1 MTSLRPQALKG
12 GSLRGRLTRTLVGL
26 GIVSVVL
33 LAAVNF
39 VVVRGLLSE
48 STRAQLQTT
57 RDVRAD
63 GVNLAFDRLLERTA
77 VFGFDPTVA
86 EAIVALDAG
95 YESLDDEPDLTDDQL
110 DELRALYE
118 PVVAPYDEVGAPRPT
133 IDELLPTNTA
143 GQLVQYEYLVRND
156 EEVRADLVDA
166 GDGSD
171 YSVAHA
177 EYHEY
182 LRGLA
187 ESIGAT
193 DLLLV
198 SSRTYDVVYSV
209 SKEVDLGTNLFN
221 GPYSEVGPGDA
232 VLRLLDV
239 GADESVFTDTQFYLP
254 NSSAPVVHAAISVRA
269 GTELVG
275 ALVLRVP
282 TNQTTALVNA
292 NGDWDL
298 LGLGDSGDAYI
309 VGSDGLLRTLPRP
322 YIDDPEG
329 YVERF
334 ASVTG
339 DDLGAT
345 LIEFTGAP
353 VLIAGVDNSVVNEA
367 LGGDPSFGRA
377 KNGLDRSVVAAATP
391 LDVGDLGWVLVTEQS
406 VGESRQ
412 ELVDFAWSIAL
423 LLGVLAVVLLVVGSY
438 LAKRIARPVKP
449 LVGSARDIAAGDY
462 DTDVPELGSN
472 ELGDVGRQLSAVASH
487 LRDQDDSIQREEQRI
502 GTMLESVL
510 PAALVERVRAG
521 ERELS
526 ESVDGATVVAIAVKG
541 IPVSSAAEQDALVEL
556 MARMN
561 EAMTDLARS
570 HGIERVKV
578 ALERALFV
586 AGRGKAS
593 VEADAALEFALDA
606 MELIPSVAA
615 EQGLDVS
622 VRVGVATGLVASGV
636 LGSRQVSFDVWGD
649 PVTRATA
656 LARDAA
662 AGQMVA
668 DVTVIDSAERSWPAR
683 PVGSGEADGTIDAA
697 DADGPVVITRSS
709 EPSSRA

>member
-1 MTSLRPQALKG
+1 MSSLRPEALTG

-26 GIVSVVL
+26 GLVSVVL

-48 STRAQLQTT
+48 STRAQLQAT

-95 YESLDDEPDLTDDQL
+95 YEQLGDEPDLTDDQL
-110 DELRALYE
+110 DDLKALYE
-118 PVVAPYDEVGAPRPT
+118 PVVAPYDEVEAPRPT
-133 IDELLPTNTA
+133 IDELVPTTPA
-143 GQLVQYEYLVRND
+143 GLRVQYEYLVGND

-166 GDGSD
+166 GDGTD
-171 YSVAHA
+171 YSAAHA

-187 ESIGAT
+187 DSIGAT

-198 SSRTYDVVYSV
+198 SARTYDVVYSV
-209 SKEVDLGTNLFN
+209 SKEVDVGTNLVT
-221 GPYSEVGPGDA
+221 GPYAEVGPGDA

-239 GADESVFTDTQFYLP
+239 GVDESVFTDTQFYLP
-254 NSSAPVVHAAISVRA
+254 NSSAPVVHAAVSVRA

-275 ALVLRVP
+275 SLVLRVP
-282 TNQTTALVNA
+282 TNRITALVNA

-298 LGLGDSGDAYI
+298 LGLGDTGDAYI
-309 VGSDGLLRTLPRP
+309 VGADGLLRTLPRP
-322 YIDDPEG
+322 YIEDPAG

-339 DDLGAT
+339 NERGAT

-367 LGGDPSFGRA
+367 LGGDASFGRG
-377 KNGLDRSVVAAATP
+377 KNGLDRSVTIAATP
-391 LDVGDLGWVLVTEQS
+391 LAVGDLGWVLVTEQG

-423 LLGVLAVVLLVVGSY
+423 LLGVLAVVLLVVGSF

-449 LVGSARDIAAGDY
+449 LVGAARDIAAGDY

-472 ELGDVGRQLSAVASH
+472 ELGDVGHQLSAVASH
-487 LRDQDDSIQREEQRI
+487 LRDQEDSIQREEHRI
-502 GTMLESVL
+502 GKMLESVL

-521 ERELS
+521 ERELA
-526 ESVDGATVVAIAVKG
+526 ESVDGATVVAIAVQG
-541 IPVSSAAEQDALVEL
+541 IPVPSAAEQDALVEL

-561 EAMTDLARS
+561 EAMTDLASS

-578 ALERALFV
+578 ALERELFV
-586 AGRGKAS
+586 AGRGTAS
-593 VEADAALEFALDA
+593 VDADAALEFALDA
-606 MELIPSVAA
+606 IELIPSVAA

-622 VRVGVATGLVASGV
+622 VRAGVATGLVASGV

-649 PVTRATA
+649 PVTTATA

-662 AGQMVA
+662 AGDVVA

-683 PVGSGEADGTIDAA
+683 PIGTGESDGSAEAVDT
-697 DADGPVVITRSS
+697 DGPVVVTRASESS
-709 EPSSRA
+709 GRA